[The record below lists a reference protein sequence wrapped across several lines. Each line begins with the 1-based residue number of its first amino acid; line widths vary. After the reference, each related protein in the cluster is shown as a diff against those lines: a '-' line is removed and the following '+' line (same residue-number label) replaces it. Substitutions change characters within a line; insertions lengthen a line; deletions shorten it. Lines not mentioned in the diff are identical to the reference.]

1 MNPVS
6 ALRDGTDH
14 WLVHPWKEALLQEN
28 PELVRD
34 VYLAVVR
41 LKLSSHQQFADGLR
55 ELLTQADFE
64 PYREDIVLELL
75 RDFPNT
81 ELARLEE
88 MLDTVTKL
96 PQVHRDFLELAGQV
110 LSGRVTV
117 EERQRDIW
125 LVTSYLLLPSAY
137 ESDVERRAQ
146 ANPSLIFDLRDRGGF
161 TFRGRPTEILPLH
174 ALEFMA
180 RLTGMLFQNAAHPPG
195 GWSGDRNVW
204 DASEHF
210 GNLINMISTMPSEA
224 ATNVLKRFEANPDLA
239 SHRRGILL
247 ALANQQQR
255 RRDAEYVRPDWPKT
269 VAALANGA
277 PATAADLHALLIAHT
292 LVLKVKIE
300 RENTDNFKMFWNVDQ
315 HARPDTPRP
324 EEACRD
330 YLITLMRPWLL
341 PLGIMVEPEGHMV
354 ADKRADIS
362 AATPVAKVLFEL
374 KRDYHAEVWTAVEG
388 QLVRFYTP
396 IRVRGDTEF
405 IACFGSETTNIPCL
419 APPGGLGRPTS
430 APKMEQML
438 KDLMPEVFKNRV
450 AVVVIDVSGSV

>member
-1 MNPVS
+1 MKLAEELHEHYPWWHALVAGLNERWSLRQGLAGLSADFIKALVAFDLMNPVS

-75 RDFPNT
+75 RDFP
-81 ELARLEE
+81 EHRARSAR
-88 MLDTVTKL
+88 
-96 PQVHRDFLELAGQV
+96 RDARHSDEVAAGAQGLSRTCRAGAIRPRYGRGAPARHLAGHI
-110 LSGRVTV
+110 L
-117 EERQRDIW
+117 
-125 LVTSYLLLPSAY
+125 LLLPSAY

-224 ATNVLKRFEANPDLA
+224 ATNVLKKFEENPDLA

-300 RENTDNFKMFWNVDQ
+300 RENTDNFKD
-315 HARPDTPRP
+315 
-324 EEACRD
+324 
-330 YLITLMRPWLL
+330 
-341 PLGIMVEPEGHMV
+341 
-354 ADKRADIS
+354 
-362 AATPVAKVLFEL
+362 VLE
-374 KRDYHAEVWTAVEG
+374 R
-388 QLVRFYTP
+388 
-396 IRVRGDTEF
+396 
-405 IACFGSETTNIPCL
+405 
-419 APPGGLGRPTS
+419 
-430 APKMEQML
+430 
-438 KDLMPEVFKNRV
+438 
-450 AVVVIDVSGSV
+450 